1 VEQSGLGFLAYLPQP
16 PRKVVMLRASRIG
29 DFVCALPTFRA
40 LRAGLPGAEIS
51 LITLPLLQGLAERIP
66 YIDRFIPFPGF
77 PGIASQLFQAADAV
91 QFFNKM
97 IAEEFDLALQIHG
110 SGVYAN
116 PFTLL
121 LGAKHT
127 VGFIRPGDPP
137 DRLDGALTFPQTGH
151 EVQRLLRMAEFL
163 GITASDERRAFPLWP
178 EDHTQAQA
186 LLAGLEAP
194 LIGIHP
200 GAHSLTRRWSL
211 DRFASVGKELQR
223 RHGGT
228 LVILGGPGER
238 EISTRLV
245 EMLGGN
251 TLDLTGKTSLPVSG
265 AVIQRLDLL
274 ITNDSGPAHIA
285 YALKTPAV
293 VVWGGEDLERYGP
306 PQAGPFRVLFHPVAC
321 RPCGYAECPIG
332 YVCLEH
338 ITPEAALEACE
349 EVLRS

>member
-1 VEQSGLGFLAYLPQP
+1 MPGFLERLPQL
-16 PRKVVMLRASRIG
+16 PRKVALVRASRIG

-51 LITLPLLQGLAERIP
+51 LITLPLLQDLAERIP

-77 PGIASQLFQAADAV
+77 PGIASQLFHAADAV
-91 QFFNKM
+91 QFFHNM
-97 IAEEFDLALQIHG
+97 LAEEFDLALQIHG

-127 VGFIRPGDPP
+127 VGFIRPGDPA
-137 DRLDGALTFPQTGH
+137 DHLDGALIFPQSGH

-163 GITASDERRAFPLWP
+163 GIPATDERREFPLWP
-178 EDHTQAQA
+178 EDGVQAEA

-194 LIGIHP
+194 VIGLHP
-200 GAHSLTRRWSL
+200 AAHSLTRRWPL
-211 DRFASVGKELQR
+211 ERFAAVGKELQR

-228 LVILGGPGER
+228 LVILGGPGEH
-238 EISTRLV
+238 ETAARLTAL
-245 EMLGGN
+245 LGAN
-251 TLDLTGKTSLPVSG
+251 VLDLTGKTSLPVSG
-265 AVIQRLDLL
+265 AVIQRLALL

-285 YALKTPAV
+285 YALNTPTV

-306 PQAGPFRVLFHPVAC
+306 PQVGPFRVLLHPVDC
-321 RPCGYAECPIG
+321 RPCGYAQCPIG
-332 YVCLEH
+332 YICLEQ
-338 ITPEAALEACE
+338 ITPELALNACE
-349 EVLRS
+349 EVLV